1 MEPHDF
7 SERWRRH
14 SDPRAPLQ
22 KTLVKLDSNVE
33 KLGERLQY
41 ETQKLANYTK
51 DLKEAEAR

>member
-1 MEPHDF
+1 M
-7 SERWRRH
+7 
-14 SDPRAPLQ
+14 Q
-22 KTLVKLDSNVE
+22 KTLTKLDSNVE